1 MKLFLDRNKTLLPR
15 IDVIYLLTRTMALI
29 GISWFAV
36 YGDYFQ
42 TERTI
47 FHVILG
53 AYVVHLLIFYAA
65 VKEKFDIKLAY
76 LSAILFDLI
85 LIPLMIQHT
94 GEFDSSFY
102 LMYFL
107 TISVAGYVLSFWFA
121 TTIAL
126 VASASYLIII
136 LGELH
141 VGQIFDVAL
150 RLGFIWAYYLAIS
163 YASDHLRKNEKRLL
177 KLFDTLNL
185 RTSELEKSQA
195 QLHTIYE
202 NSRTLASLLDAE
214 SVVREVI
221 KIMGEVLGYDSTAI
235 IFKDRNSGRL
245 YFRARSSEDDN
256 SFQPRPF
263 PPDGTELVTKILELG
278 EPACLKN
285 IYSRFDYKPLSAQ
298 SRSLMLVPLSSHGLP
313 MGVLVAESVEENR
326 FHDRDIQMLS
336 IVARS
341 AALALENAE
350 LHRRT
355 EELTIND
362 ELTETFN
369 YRYFVQKLQE
379 EKRRAVRYNLP
390 LSLIM
395 VDIDWFKKLN
405 DSYGHEVGNLVLGR
419 LSEIIKRC
427 IRDVDVFCRYGGEEF
442 VIILP
447 QTPQVEATQIA
458 ERIRGQIEKAK
469 IDAGKAGQLKVT
481 VSVGVT
487 SYPENGKSQ
496 DDILAVAD
504 QALYR
509 AKGEGRNLVCII

>member
-15 IDVIYLLTRTMALI
+15 IDVIYLLTRIMALI
-29 GISWFAV
+29 GIAWFTWF
-36 YGDYFQ
+36 GDYSE

-47 FHVILG
+47 FYIILG
-53 AYVVHLLIFYAA
+53 TFAFHLIIFYAA
-65 VKEKFDIKLAY
+65 IKEKFDIKLAY
-76 LSAILFDLI
+76 LSAILYDLI
-85 LIPLMIQHT
+85 LIPMMIQHT
-94 GEFDSSFY
+94 GEFSSSFY
-102 LMYFL
+102 LMYYL
-107 TISVAGYVLSFWFA
+107 TISVAAYVLSFWFA
-121 TTIAL
+121 TAIAL
-126 VASASYLIII
+126 IATVSYIVA
-136 LGELH
+136 
-141 VGQIFDVAL
+141 IFTDLQFYGLFDIAM

-163 YASDHLRKNEKRLL
+163 YASDHLRKSEKRLL
-177 KLFDTLNL
+177 KLFDTLNQ
-185 RTSELEKSQA
+185 RTSELEKSQS
-195 QLHTIYE
+195 QLEMIYE
-202 NSRTLASLLDAE
+202 NSRILASILDTE
-214 SVVREVI
+214 SVVREVM
-221 KIMGEVLGYDSTAI
+221 KIMGEILGYDSFAI
-235 IFKDRNSGRL
+235 VYKDRTDKL
-245 YFRARSSEDDN
+245 FFRARSADGEN
-256 SFQPRPF
+256 SFHPRPC
-263 PPDGTELVTKILELG
+263 PPEGVELVRKIIDLG

-285 IYSRFDYKPLSAQ
+285 IITRFDYKPLSSN
-298 SRSLMLVPLSSHGLP
+298 SRSLMLVPLTSHSTA
-313 MGVLVAESVEENR
+313 MGVLVAESNDESK
-326 FHDRDIQMLS
+326 FHDKDIQMLS

-379 EKRRAVRYNLP
+379 EKRRAARYNLP

-405 DSYGHEVGNLVLGR
+405 DSYGHEIGNLVLKR
-419 LSEIIKRC
+419 LSEIIKKC

-458 ERIRGQIEKAK
+458 ERIRQQIEKAVIETVK
-469 IDAGKAGQLKVT
+469 RGKLKVT

-496 DDILAVAD
+496 DDLLAVAD